1 MSGDTPVPPLLA
13 AHVGRELGHSR
24 RVLSAPPEAIRVPSG
39 LNATLYTSGYVEC
52 APTAGSGKGAASGI
66 TSSLTWTCPTAGSPR
81 AGTATAP
88 STGRWCGDES
98 PHQKGAPQ
106 AQERQ
111 EVIHIN
117 TDWRGRAKPGPW
129 YGRYYEEWDAAHP
142 TAWVRG
148 QAVPG
153 RFYAG
158 ALWGS
163 STLAWDA
170 AWFRA
175 HGVKMTQGAHYV
187 VPGHDKIP
195 LTDKLDPTDTG
206 VMRLQFR

>member
-1 MSGDTPVPPLLA
+1 MS
-13 AHVGRELGHSR
+13 HH
-24 RVLSAPPEAIRVPSG
+24 I
-39 LNATLYTSGYVEC
+39 
-52 APTAGSGKGAASGI
+52 
-66 TSSLTWTCPTAGSPR
+66 
-81 AGTATAP
+81 
-88 STGRWCGDES
+88 
-98 PHQKGAPQ
+98 KGAPQ

-129 YGRYYEEWDAAHP
+129 YGRYYQDWDAAHP
-142 TAWVRG
+142 KAWVRG

-175 HGVKMTQGAHYV
+175 QGVKMPKGAHYV
-187 VPGHDKIP
+187 VPGRDKIP

-206 VMRLQFR
+206 VMRLQFRPIR

>member
-1 MSGDTPVPPLLA
+1 M
-13 AHVGRELGHSR
+13 
-24 RVLSAPPEAIRVPSG
+24 
-39 LNATLYTSGYVEC
+39 
-52 APTAGSGKGAASGI
+52 
-66 TSSLTWTCPTAGSPR
+66 
-81 AGTATAP
+81 
-88 STGRWCGDES
+88 
-98 PHQKGAPQ
+98 
-106 AQERQ
+106 
-111 EVIHIN
+111 IHIN
-117 TDWRGRAKPGPW
+117 TDWRGRTKPGPW
-129 YGRYYEEWDAAHP
+129 YGRYYEDWDAAHP

-175 HGVKMTQGAHYV
+175 QGVKMPKGAHYV
-187 VPGHDKIP
+187 VPGRDKIP

-206 VMRLQFR
+206 VMRLQFRQIR